1 MKRIS
6 IFLLLMAV
14 LVVMTAPVSAD
25 SSIVFN
31 AKDGTVTVDYDAD
44 DYAEYKVLVQKGND
58 KYAYNLFEEHTVFPL
73 QMGSGKYKV
82 LICQKTVGNKYR
94 VVTSASE
101 QVDVDEMSLYKTSI
115 QNISWDAKSE
125 STKLA
130 QRLSLGKL
138 NELEKFDAVYDYV
151 VEKITYDF
159 LKAEK
164 LRNMVRYLPSNADT
178 LKNQKGICYDYSSLT
193 ASMLRSLD
201 IPTKLM
207 EGKSSYTS
215 EYHAWNEVFLDGKW
229 VVVDTTIDAQ
239 LVRNNQTA
247 EYSKAVENYVPV
259 KNY

>member
-6 IFLLLMAV
+6 ILLLLMAV
-14 LVVMTAPVSAD
+14 LVVMTAPVNAD

-31 AKDGTVTVDYDAD
+31 AKDGTVTVDYKAA
-44 DYAEYKVLVQKGND
+44 DYAEYKVLIQKDNA

-73 QMGSGKYKV
+73 QMGSGNYKV
-82 LICQKTVGNKYR
+82 FICQKAAGNKYR
-94 VVTSASE
+94 VVTSASKE
-101 QVDVDEMSLYKTSI
+101 VEVDEMSLYKTSI

-138 NELEKFDAVYDYV
+138 SELDKFNGVYDYV

-164 LRNMVRYLPSNADT
+164 LRNMVRYLPSNAET

-207 EGKSSYTS
+207 EGKSTYTS
-215 EYHAWNEVFLDGKW
+215 EYHAWNEVYLDGKW

-239 LVRNNQTA
+239 LIRNHQTA
-247 EYSKAVENYVPV
+247 EYSKSAANYAPV
-259 KNY
+259 KYY